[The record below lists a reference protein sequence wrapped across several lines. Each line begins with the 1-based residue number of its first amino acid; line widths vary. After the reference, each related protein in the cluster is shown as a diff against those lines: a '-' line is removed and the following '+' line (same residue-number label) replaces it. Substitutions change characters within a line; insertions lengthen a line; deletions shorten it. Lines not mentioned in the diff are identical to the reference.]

1 MSLIDE
7 ALKRARHEASRQEAV
22 KRDAARH
29 DGPRPLPRL
38 YAERRTS
45 RAPLWAGISTGA
57 AVALLGV
64 IAWLLWG
71 RSIAPPAAPALP
83 TTPVAAETT
92 ANPDV
97 KPATGVALAPVPAA
111 PAATTPPTAV
121 RSEEPV
127 AVARVAP
134 QPTAQSAP
142 ATPTATQL
150 TAGTTPSA
158 LPRTLPVAPTAPPI
172 AAPAPTQAP
181 RSQAP
186 PSAASPTTPGTA
198 PQTYVREVS
207 LPGGGPRLRLG
218 GIAYSTEAPIA
229 LINGA
234 ALGRGEVVEGY
245 VVRRIDA
252 AEVELEGPAGRLVL
266 RLK

>member
-38 YAERRTS
+38 YAERKSS

-64 IAWLLWG
+64 VAWLLWG
-71 RSIAPPAAPALP
+71 RPIAPPAAPVPP
-83 TTPVAAETT
+83 TKPAVAETIAT
-92 ANPDV
+92 PEV
-97 KPATGVALAPVPAA
+97 RPAAGAAAATVPAA
-111 PAATTPPTAV
+111 PPAAPPLNPAPRV
-121 RSEEPV
+121 DDAPV
-127 AVARVAP
+127 ALVAP
-134 QPTAQSAP
+134 PPAAP
-142 ATPTATQL
+142 
-150 TAGTTPSA
+150 
-158 LPRTLPVAPTAPPI
+158 
-172 AAPAPTQAP
+172 PAPTSAP
-181 RSQAP
+181 RSPAP
-186 PSAASPTTPGTA
+186 LPAATAIAPSA

-207 LPGGGPRLRLG
+207 LPGGGPRLRLA

-252 AEVELEGPAGRLVL
+252 AEVELEGPAGRVVL

>member
-29 DGPRPLPRL
+29 DGPRPIPKL
-38 YAERRTS
+38 YAERQAS

-64 IAWLLWG
+64 VAWLLWG
-71 RSIAPPAAPALP
+71 RAPSAPVSVAAAEPPRAVSAAPSPVPAPAPPTAAVPAPRGEAVPRLPAPAVPQGPAVPAPQVFRPAAPPA
-83 TTPVAAETT
+83 TPV
-92 ANPDV
+92 
-97 KPATGVALAPVPAA
+97 
-111 PAATTPPTAV
+111 
-121 RSEEPV
+121 
-127 AVARVAP
+127 
-134 QPTAQSAP
+134 
-142 ATPTATQL
+142 
-150 TAGTTPSA
+150 
-158 LPRTLPVAPTAPPI
+158 
-172 AAPAPTQAP
+172 APAPTVTPPQREQPAKPTESSVAAPKPTPAP
-181 RSQAP
+181 RAASSSAA
-186 PSAASPTTPGTA
+186 PSAA
-198 PQTYVREVS
+198 PQTYVREVA
-207 LPGGGPRLRLG
+207 LPGGGPHLRLG
-218 GIAYSTEAPIA
+218 GIAYSEEAPIA

-252 AEVELEGPAGRLVL
+252 AEVELEGPAGRVVL

>member
-29 DGPRPLPRL
+29 DGPRPIPKL
-38 YAERRTS
+38 YAERRAS
-45 RAPLWAGISTGA
+45 RAPVWAGIATGA

-71 RSIAPPAAPALP
+71 RPPVAPPIAPVVVAEIPAAPSAPVPTAAVPLSPPAATLPPKVSAPAP
-83 TTPVAAETT
+83 RVADPKPAPVA
-92 ANPDV
+92 
-97 KPATGVALAPVPAA
+97 
-111 PAATTPPTAV
+111 
-121 RSEEPV
+121 
-127 AVARVAP
+127 
-134 QPTAQSAP
+134 AP
-142 ATPTATQL
+142 ATPTAVPPAAT
-150 TAGTTPSA
+150 
-158 LPRTLPVAPTAPPI
+158 VAPTPSRELPDKPSVPPTAPVKSSV
-172 AAPAPTQAP
+172 P
-181 RSQAP
+181 RS
-186 PSAASPTTPGTA
+186 PSAGAVSTA
-198 PQTYVREVS
+198 ATQTYVREVA
-207 LPGGGPRLRLG
+207 LPGGGPHFRLG
-218 GIAYSTEAPIA
+218 GIAYSEEAPIA

-252 AEVELEGPAGRLVL
+252 AEVELEGPAGRVVL